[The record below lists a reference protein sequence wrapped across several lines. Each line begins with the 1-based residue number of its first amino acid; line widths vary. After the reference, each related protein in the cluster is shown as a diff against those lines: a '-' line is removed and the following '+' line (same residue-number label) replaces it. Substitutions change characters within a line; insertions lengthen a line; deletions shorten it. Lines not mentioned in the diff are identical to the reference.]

1 MPQHPGVGLA
11 RMTGPRA
18 PGSAGFDSEHPRQA
32 LLPLGLDLERVTFRG
47 KNRGSLIFQQFPAS
61 VLARTGRDDDWAMD
75 ISGAEFSGLELRGLP
90 SRLVRT
96 NPEIHGVVRKER
108 LRDGAW
114 KKLSLGVARIVLED
128 IEEGDQEDGLFLVN
142 TLDRK
147 WRERAEDLAKLRKA
161 GIADG

>member
-1 MPQHPGVGLA
+1 M
-11 RMTGPRA
+11 
-18 PGSAGFDSEHPRQA
+18 
-32 LLPLGLDLERVTFRG
+32 
-47 KNRGSLIFQQFPAS
+47 
-61 VLARTGRDDDWAMD
+61 
-75 ISGAEFSGLELRGLP
+75 
-90 SRLVRT
+90 RT

-142 TLDRK
+142 TLDPK
-147 WRERAEDLAKLRKA
+147 WRERAEDPAKLRKA